1 MDTDSVTNTDNQ
13 IQAGTLNITAT
24 AASVD
29 KTKDTFTISGVN
41 GGRAFGFGEPQDVEN
56 GTPIITQSN
65 WEPGQSNAKLLTV
78 TNNGSLAAKV
88 TLEFDIHD
96 DGLMDALWFD
106 FVRVGTDGSIAGTF
120 TRRPMSQLQTISQ
133 GLDVSVPADGGSV
146 QFILLYGMN
155 EEAGNTY
162 QGLQFQADVTIL
174 ATQDTV
180 ETDGFG
186 NTDYDEGAAYL
197 TDVSSESEFLAAA
210 QTGKNI
216 RLTSSI
222 TLAQTVT
229 FDKPAVLDMNGHDIT
244 VGNSTGSI
252 RTTDKLTI
260 KGNGTLNGAVVADT
274 GATLVI
280 DAGDDFTVNSRFVTG
295 AAISAGLNTTV
306 DINGG
311 IYNGY
316 EKGAGVINSSG
327 SYVTVRNATVN
338 VKVASMSQAAGI
350 VAANAKETLLEN
362 VTVNGNYSIALKLNT
377 SMSGNATI
385 IGGTFTTNQ
394 VAEGWKPNDT
404 IRYGGTL
411 TISNA
416 TINRVGNGI
425 LYYKTYPL
433 PTEVVGL
440 TQSNVTFNQ
449 VGETAGQYSDIA
461 YYHY

>member
-1 MDTDSVTNTDNQ
+1 
-13 IQAGTLNITAT
+13 
-24 AASVD
+24 
-29 KTKDTFTISGVN
+29 
-41 GGRAFGFGEPQDVEN
+41 
-56 GTPIITQSN
+56 
-65 WEPGQSNAKLLTV
+65 
-78 TNNGSLAAKV
+78 
-88 TLEFDIHD
+88 
-96 DGLMDALWFD
+96 
-106 FVRVGTDGSIAGTF
+106 
-120 TRRPMSQLQTISQ
+120 
-133 GLDVSVPADGGSV
+133 
-146 QFILLYGMN
+146 MN

-162 QGLQFQADVTIL
+162 QGMQFQADVTIL

-280 DAGDDFTVNSRFVTG
+280 DARDGFTVNSRFVTG

-316 EKGAGVINSSG
+316 EKRAGVINSSG

-350 VAANAKETLLEN
+350 VEANAKETLLEN

-377 SMSGNATI
+377 SMPGNAAI

-425 LYYKTYPL
+425 LYYKIYPL

-440 TQSNVTFNQ
+440 PQSNVTFNQ
-449 VGETAGQYSDIA
+449 LVETAGQYSDIA
-461 YYHY
+461 YYHD